1 MLSWQVG
8 AVRITR
14 VVEAEIP
21 VAFDPEGPF
30 ITGASPE
37 ALRTIDWLYP
47 DFVDEQDR
55 LRLSFHALLVEAPGM
70 RLMVD
75 TCFGH
80 GKHRNALGSEDL
92 MRPFLDDLERAGWPP
107 ESVDAVICTHLHFD
121 HVGWNTVLR
130 DGRLVPTF
138 PNARY
143 LFGRTEYQ
151 HWMETGDEDQQEVL
165 SHSIKPVFDAGL
177 AELVDCD
184 YRISPEIRLV
194 PTRGHTPGHV
204 SVVIESKGQCAVIT
218 GDMAHHPCQLSHPEW
233 VTPFDSD
240 NNVAIATRKEHFA
253 EWAAD
258 QRLVIGTHFAAPTA
272 GRIVPD
278 EDGFRLLS

>member
-1 MLSWQVG
+1 MLTWQVG
-8 AVRITR
+8 AVRIMR

-21 VAFDPEGPF
+21 VPYNPESPF
-30 ITGASPE
+30 IIEAKPE
-37 ALRTIDWLYP
+37 ALRPIDWLYP
-47 DFVDEQDR
+47 HFVDDEDR
-55 LRLSFHALLVEAPGM
+55 LRLSFHALLVEAPGF

-80 GKHRNALGSEDL
+80 GKHRNALGNEDM
-92 MRPFLDDLERAGWPP
+92 MRPFLEDMARAGWSP

-130 DGRLVPTF
+130 DGVLVPTF

-151 HWMETGDEDQQEVL
+151 HWIAAGDEDQQEVL
-165 SHSIKPVFDAGL
+165 SHSIQPIFDAGL

-184 YRISPEIRLV
+184 QRISPEIRLV

-204 SVVIESKGQCAVIT
+204 SVVIESEGHCAVIT
-218 GDMAHHPCQLSHPEW
+218 GDMAHHPCQLAHPDW

-240 NNVAIATRKEHFA
+240 NTEAVATRRSSFA

-272 GRIVPD
+272 GRIQPD
-278 EDGFRLLS
+278 GEGFRLIS